1 MAAPLP
7 PTGSARVRAGR
18 ARMGKTAEGTRFVT
32 INNASVTNA
41 SMPQDPTLHVV
52 LPASLPPDAYSRR
65 MIEALRAAGRG
76 MTLHALPGPHPQV
89 DPSAILAADIA
100 LSRLPDGAAVL
111 LDGTALANLAAALPL
126 DDRRLRFTALLE
138 RLHWTDGDLTPEE
151 ATARRHLEQG
161 ALALMRR
168 VVVPDESV
176 AAAVAALGIPRE
188 RVIRAQAVEAD
199 ARALLAGLP
208 GLTATGG
215 NGEGARD
222 EA

>member
-1 MAAPLP
+1 MTITKASTTKASTTTAP
-7 PTGSARVRAGR
+7 
-18 ARMGKTAEGTRFVT
+18 
-32 INNASVTNA
+32 
-41 SMPQDPTLHVV
+41 MPQDPILHVV

-65 MIEALRAAGRG
+65 MVAALRAAGRG
-76 MTLHALPGPHPQV
+76 LALHALPGPHPRV

-111 LDGTALANLAAALPL
+111 LDGTALANLAASLPL

-138 RLHWTDGDLTPEE
+138 RLHWTDADLTPEE

-176 AAAVAALGIPRE
+176 AAAVEALGIPRD
-188 RVIRAQAVEAD
+188 RVTRAQAVEAD

-208 GLTATGG
+208 GLAAAG
-215 NGEGARD
+215 GEGERARD

>member
-1 MAAPLP
+1 MAQTIAK
-7 PTGSARVRAGR
+7 
-18 ARMGKTAEGTRFVT
+18 MGKISEGTRFVT
-32 INNASVTNA
+32 INTASAPVPRD
-41 SMPQDPTLHVV
+41 STLHVV

-65 MIEALRAAGRG
+65 MIEALRAAGLG

-111 LDGTALANLAAALPL
+111 LDGTALANLAASLPL
-126 DDRRLRFTALLE
+126 DDRRLCFTALLE
-138 RLHWTDGDLTPEE
+138 RLHWTDADLTPEE

-168 VVVPDESV
+168 IVVPDESV
-176 AAAVAALGIPRE
+176 AAAVAALGIPPE
-188 RVIRAQAVEAD
+188 RVTRAQAVEAD

-208 GLTATGG
+208 GLAAGG
-215 NGEGARD
+215 DARD